1 MPQPMYTYSDNRS
14 CVMRAATIREL
25 FANFLKGHSDPMVEE
40 QWNGLMTMVYSD
52 YVNLPKDLDE
62 FLRLQREEF
71 EIFESESAEYF
82 DWRLNQAREYIAEH
96 GKLPELD

>member
-1 MPQPMYTYSDNRS
+1 
-14 CVMRAATIREL
+14 MRAATIREL
-25 FANFLKGHSDPMVEE
+25 FANFLKGDSNPMAEK
-40 QWNGLMTMVYSD
+40 QWNDLLHMVYSD